1 MKNMARCNVQHFQ
14 QMNEE
19 TPDSFVVGFFL
30 LLFSFL
36 LATGASE
43 RLVEFVG
50 CVSAPWKSR

>member
-1 MKNMARCNVQHFQ
+1 MKKRPTV
-14 QMNEE
+14 
-19 TPDSFVVGFFL
+19 SLSVFFL

-50 CVSAPWKSR
+50 WVSAP

>member
-1 MKNMARCNVQHFQ
+1 
-14 QMNEE
+14 MNEE

-43 RLVEFVG
+43 RLVELVG
-50 CVSAPWKSR
+50 WVSAP